1 MSSNRVPWF
10 AVRREQPSHRA
21 VILMVLSF
29 AIPLGVW
36 CAVSY
41 VPFLWH
47 PMMRVTDAGETY
59 LSEGK
64 LYNREAFQTA
74 QQTAEEQGLKLATG
88 QPANPVFLP
97 APHEVAEGFWVA
109 ITKPPQL
116 RDAKWFHESLWDSV
130 QILFKGFLYSM
141 MIALPLGVLAGTYGL
156 FSKLVEPVVD
166 FTRYMPAPLFG
177 ALMVAIFGI
186 NDAPKIA
193 IIFIGTFFQ
202 AVLIF
207 ANTTRLLEPSLLE
220 AAQTLGTNNRQLV
233 SKVIIPGIMPNLY
246 NDGRILLGWA
256 WTWLIVA
263 ELIGAKS
270 GITAYVNQQ
279 ARYFNF
285 ELVFPA
291 MLLIGLIGLT
301 TDQTLQWLSKYLF
314 PWQQRK
320 RGPVGQFVWSGIVFL
335 PSRFYTFTRGLLD
348 MANRRPTA
356 HRPEGPRPT
365 PLTHSPEGSRPD
377 VRPS

>member
-1 MSSNRVPWF
+1 MSANRVPWF
-10 AVRREQPSHRA
+10 AVHREQPVHRA
-21 VILMVLSF
+21 AILMVLSF
-29 AIPLGVW
+29 LIPLGAW

-47 PMMRVTDAGETY
+47 PMVEVVDAGGTY

-64 LYNREAFQTA
+64 LYNRDAFA
-74 QQTAEEQGLKLATG
+74 QAQGIAEEQGLEAAVG
-88 QPANPVFLP
+88 EPANPVFLP
-97 APHEVAEGFWVA
+97 APHEVAEGFYLA
-109 ITKPPQL
+109 LTKEPQL
-116 RDAKWFHESLWDSV
+116 RDAQWFHESLWHSI
-130 QILFKGFLYSM
+130 QILFWGFFYSM
-141 MIALPLGVLAGTYGL
+141 LIGLPLGVLAGTYGL
-156 FSKLVEPVVD
+156 FSRLIEPVVD

-177 ALMVAIFGI
+177 ALMVAVFGI

-207 ANTTRLLEPSLLE
+207 ANTTRLLETSLLE
-220 AAQTLGTNNRQLV
+220 AAQTLGANNRQLV
-233 SKVIIPGIMPNLY
+233 SKVILPGILPHLY

-270 GITAYVNQQ
+270 GVTAYVNQQ

-301 TDQTLQWLSKYLF
+301 TDQTLQWLAKYLF
-314 PWQQRK
+314 PWQQKK
-320 RGPVGQFVWSGIVFL
+320 RGPVGRAVWGGLVFA
-335 PSRFYTFTRGLLD
+335 PRMVSRFFGGLID
-348 MANRRPTA
+348 VAHRRP
-356 HRPEGPRPT
+356 PRNLRT
-365 PLTHSPEGSRPD
+365 PSHVSTSTP
-377 VRPS
+377 

>member
-1 MSSNRVPWF
+1 MSSTRVPWF
-10 AVRREQPSHRA
+10 AVRREQPGHRA

-29 AIPLGVW
+29 LIPLGVW

-47 PMMRVTDAGETY
+47 PMVEVTDAGETY

-64 LYNREAFQTA
+64 LYPKDAFAAA
-74 QQTAEEQGLKLATG
+74 QAAAAEGGLAAATG
-88 QPANPVFLP
+88 KPANPVFLP
-97 APHEVAEGFWVA
+97 PPHEVARGFYDA
-109 ITKPPQL
+109 FTRPPQL
-116 RDAKWFHESLWDSV
+116 RDAQWFHESLWHSV
-130 QILFKGFLYSM
+130 QILFWGFFYSM
-141 MIALPLGVLAGTYGL
+141 LAAVPLGVLAGTYGL
-156 FSKLVEPVVD
+156 FSKLLEPIVD

-207 ANTTRLLEPSLLE
+207 ANTTRLLETSLLE
-220 AAQTLGTNNRQLV
+220 AAQTLGANNRQLV
-233 SKVIIPGIMPNLY
+233 SKVIIPGILPNLY

-270 GITAYVNQQ
+270 GVTAYVDQQ

-291 MLLIGLIGLT
+291 MLLIGLIGLA

-314 PWQQRK
+314 PWQQKK
-320 RGPVGQFVWSGIVFL
+320 RGPVGRLVWSGVAFVPGRVYVFA
-335 PSRFYTFTRGLLD
+335 RGLLD
-348 MANRRPTA
+348 MGNRRPTA
-356 HRPEGPRPT
+356 HRPGDRRSNP
-365 PLTHSPEGSRPD
+365 GSRPD
-377 VRPS
+377 VSPS

>member
-1 MSSNRVPWF
+1 MKSPRVPWF
-10 AVRREQPSHRA
+10 AVRREQPAHRA
-21 VILMVLSF
+21 AVMMVLSF
-29 AIPLGVW
+29 LIPLGVW

-47 PMMRVTDAGETY
+47 PMIEVTHAGGTY

-64 LYNREAFQTA
+64 LYDREAFA
-74 QQTAEEQGLKLATG
+74 QAQGIAAEQGLESATG
-88 QPANPVFLP
+88 KPANPVFLP
-97 APHEVAEGFWVA
+97 APHEVAGGFYDA
-109 ITKPPQL
+109 LTKEPQL
-116 RDAKWFHESLWDSV
+116 RDAEWFHESLWHSI
-130 QILFKGFLYSM
+130 QILFWGFFYSM
-141 MIALPLGVLAGTYGL
+141 LLGLPLGVLARTYGL
-156 FSKLVEPVVD
+156 FPRLLEPVVD

-207 ANTTRLLEPSLLE
+207 ANTTRLLETSLLE
-220 AAQTLGTNNRQLV
+220 AAQTLGANRRQLV
-233 SKVIIPGIMPNLY
+233 TKVIIPGVLPNLY

-270 GITAYVNQQ
+270 GVTAYVNQQ

-301 TDQTLQWLSKYLF
+301 TDQALQWLSKYLF
-314 PWQQRK
+314 PWQQKK
-320 RGPVGQFVWSGIVFL
+320 RGPVGRVVWSGITFV
-335 PSRFYTFTRGLLD
+335 PARMYAFTRGLLD
-348 MANRRPTA
+348 MGNRRPSA
-356 HRPEGPRPT
+356 YRAER
-365 PLTHSPEGSRPD
+365 SRPD
-377 VRPS
+377 ARPS